1 LLIQNQ
7 FYQAFRRT
15 NFFMFYLRPVY
26 ENRLLR
32 RWWTGG
38 QPAPPPHSVKM
49 SILLYLADSIKAD
62 NFIETGAYLGDT
74 IRHMR
79 VRFRCIKSI
88 EIAEQFVRQLR
99 QEFAGDQHI
108 EIVHGDSGKE
118 LPRIVPLLNGPTL
131 YWLDAHYSGGQTE
144 GADHVPIFAEIRA
157 ISELARDDHI
167 IAVDDMKDFNGT
179 DGYPTELELKDF
191 LEALG
196 YRVKSFNNIMQ
207 AEKQS
212 VEATQ

>member
-1 LLIQNQ
+1 M
-7 FYQAFRRT
+7 
-15 NFFMFYLRPVY
+15 FFLRPVY

-32 RWWTGG
+32 RWWAGG

-79 VRFRCIKSI
+79 MRFRCIKSI

-99 QEFAGDQHI
+99 REFAGDQHI
-108 EIVHGDSGKE
+108 EM
-118 LPRIVPLLNGPTL
+118 LNGPTL

-191 LEALG
+191 LETLG

-212 VEATQ
+212 VKTTP